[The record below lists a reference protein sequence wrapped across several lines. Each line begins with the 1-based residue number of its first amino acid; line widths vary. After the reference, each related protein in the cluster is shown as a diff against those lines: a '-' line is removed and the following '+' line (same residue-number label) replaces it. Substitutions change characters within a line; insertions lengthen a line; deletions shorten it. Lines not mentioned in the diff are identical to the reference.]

1 MAVFGSYGSG
11 TAGVG
16 RDLDLLLI
24 DSAALGPQQQRLL
37 KWPLGQLPLSCDALV
52 LSQAEFNRLMDSGT
66 RMARELQQ
74 DLLCLAP

>member
-1 MAVFGSYGSG
+1 VAVFGSYGRG

-37 KWPLGQLPLSCDALV
+37 QWPLEQLPLSCDAQV
-52 LSQAEFNRLMDSGT
+52 LTQAEFNRLKDSGT

-74 DLLCLAP
+74 ELLWLAP